1 MDSKIDINV
10 LIEDCQND
18 EIPKCILEPYDYL
31 EGIPSNNNNIRATFL
46 NAFNELYYQIEDH
59 KLLEKIGEIISIFH
73 NSSLLI
79 DDIEDESSFRRGL
92 PTAHTLYGTPLT
104 INCGNLMYFIALQ
117 KAQNELPMYYNKIH
131 DGDID
136 MKSLTYQ
143 ILQILVD
150 EMLNLHHGQGLD
162 IHWRDSGDY
171 IQTHL
176 PKIDEYL
183 KMVMN
188 KTGGLFR
195 LSVKLLEVFSPT
207 FKSTSV
213 IPLANLLGIIYQIRD
228 DYLNLVDPNYSHMK
242 GYTGEDLIEGK
253 LSLPILHCLRTS
265 STNSPIYRILY
276 ELKDS
281 EERKAN
287 GWLIEDCIEFM
298 KNESKS
304 LEFTRNLLHDY
315 HDKAKLMIINN
326 STLSNPE
333 DSMLCKVIDRLCDV

>member
-1 MDSKIDINV
+1 MDSKIDINS
-10 LIEDCQND
+10 LIEGCHND
-18 EIPKCILEPYDYL
+18 EIPKCISEPYDYL

-46 NAFNELYYQIEDH
+46 NAFNDLYYQIEDH
-59 KLLEKIGEIISIFH
+59 KLLDKIGEIISIFH

-79 DDIEDESSFRRGL
+79 DDIEDDSSFRRGM

-117 KAQNELPMYYNKIH
+117 KAQNELPVYYDEIH
-131 DGDID
+131 NGDVD
-136 MKSLTYQ
+136 VKTLTYQ

-171 IQTHL
+171 IQKHL

-183 KMVMN
+183 KMIMN

-228 DYLNLVDPNYSHMK
+228 DYLNLVDPTYSHMK

-253 LSLPILHCLRTS
+253 LSLPILHCLRTGS
-265 STNSPIYRILY
+265 SNSPIYRILY

-287 GWLIEDCIEFM
+287 ARLIEDCIEFM

-304 LEFTRNLLHDY
+304 LEFTRNLIHDY

-326 STLSNPE
+326 STLNNPE
-333 DSMLCKVIDRLCDV
+333 DSMLCKVIDRLCNV

>member
-1 MDSKIDINV
+1 MDSKIDINS
-10 LIEDCQND
+10 LIEGCHND
-18 EIPKCILEPYDYL
+18 EIPKCISEPYDYL

-46 NAFNELYYQIEDH
+46 NAFNDLYYQIEDN
-59 KLLEKIGEIISIFH
+59 KLLDKIGEIISIFH

-79 DDIEDESSFRRGL
+79 DDIEDGSSFRRGL

-131 DGDID
+131 DGDVD
-136 MKSLTYQ
+136 VKSLTYQ

-162 IHWRDSGDY
+162 IYWRDSGDY
-171 IQTHL
+171 IQNHL
-176 PKIDEYL
+176 PEIDEYL

-253 LSLPILHCLRTS
+253 LSLPILHCLRTGS
-265 STNSPIYRILY
+265 VNSPIYRILY

-287 GWLIEDCIEFM
+287 PQLIEDCIDFM
-298 KNESKS
+298 KNKSKS
-304 LEFTRNLLHDY
+304 LEFTRNLIHDY
-315 HDKAKLMIINN
+315 HENAKLMIINN

-333 DSMLCKVIDRLCDV
+333 DSMLCKVIDRLCNV